1 VSVPPPLQDIPGD
14 NTPMSPSSP
23 ASPATTTPHS
33 ALKSRRNADDR
44 NGSDAQPAISLRA
57 KSHAHF
63 VDLDDEP
70 DGFHGH
76 EGEAGVMGTSSTS
89 FYSSSSFQSETP
101 TSTQDRSPSGFFS
114 RMSFR
119 RSTSALT
126 GRSSTMG
133 STTTLEN
140 FQVSNAAKAKGLS
153 GLISVAAATWFFM
166 SSVLLVLFGIQYDGI
181 VVDQDQARYAS
192 SAAERAAVNAAAVLD
207 AGLAARDAVDYA
219 IKSKLYF
226 EPMDYAAVRAA
237 VEPVF
242 AGFPSLRA
250 VDLAFTGR
258 EDFLTI
264 RRLVN
269 DGEAVGSFMSMDR
282 IKINARSRVGY
293 GAALAMQSS
302 AADCTKLGER
312 GCLSSANASSLRWH
326 RLASGLWGG
335 EESDGFKKPSDEV
348 FRWDDHAGFV
358 PRDPSRTGATKTVEW
373 SSAYSLV
380 FRTAFPGSSGK
391 LSALGRSVMEL
402 SGLRKDNLLD
412 DISLGTRGA
421 IYIVDR
427 AGALL
432 AADQAGQQAFVQ
444 QNGGVFRFRY
454 LSEIQ
459 APWASKL
466 QDFDG
471 TPQSFYVD
479 GFYVVVQPVRGRG
492 LGNFSAVVAADRD
505 VFVDSRLSPALTGA
519 KVVAILPYPV
529 FFLTLVML
537 QIYRDRSRRTSLRRV
552 HVLHEGMAT
561 LEHMSDGLEPSQ
573 IKDLSK
579 LRRKHQEQMVEVQ
592 REAASSMNNF
602 LALSHAHNN
611 DEAEQRLALVA
622 KPNS

>member
-1 VSVPPPLQDIPGD
+1 M
-14 NTPMSPSSP
+14 T
-23 ASPATTTPHS
+23 
-33 ALKSRRNADDR
+33 
-44 NGSDAQPAISLRA
+44 
-57 KSHAHF
+57 
-63 VDLDDEP
+63 
-70 DGFHGH
+70 
-76 EGEAGVMGTSSTS
+76 
-89 FYSSSSFQSETP
+89 
-101 TSTQDRSPSGFFS
+101 
-114 RMSFR
+114 FR
-119 RSTSALT
+119 RSNSAGMT
-126 GRSSTMG
+126 GRSSTMR
-133 STTTLEN
+133 SQTTLEH
-140 FQVSNAAKAKGLS
+140 FQVSGAAKVKGVS
-153 GLISVAAATWFFM
+153 GLIGVAGATWFFM

-264 RRLVN
+264 RRLRN
-269 DGEAVGSFMSMDR
+269 DNEAVGSFMSMDR
-282 IKINARSRVGY
+282 VKINVRSRVGY

-302 AADCTKLGER
+302 AADCGKLGER

-561 LEHMSDGLEPSQ
+561 LEHMSDGLDVHQASQ
-573 IKDLSK
+573 MKDLSK
-579 LRRKHQEQMVEVQ
+579 LRRRHQEQMVEVQ

-602 LALSHAHNN
+602 LALSHAHIN